1 MCVRSSSLIARA
13 NLSVRF
19 SPLPLSFSPGGS
31 TRETREARG
40 RETHRLAL
48 CDCERRKRDTV
59 QRGCNARAGAR
70 PDLPGA
76 PARATRRARKRG

>member
-13 NLSVRF
+13 NFYQFGFLHY
-19 SPLPLSFSPGGS
+19 PLVFRPGG
-31 TRETREARG
+31 RETREARG